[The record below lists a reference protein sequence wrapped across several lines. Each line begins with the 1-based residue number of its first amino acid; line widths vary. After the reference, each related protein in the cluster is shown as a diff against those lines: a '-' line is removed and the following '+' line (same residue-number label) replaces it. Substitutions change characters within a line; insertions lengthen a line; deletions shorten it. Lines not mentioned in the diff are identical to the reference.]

1 MYPLKVIITVS
12 RQRDLAAKRD
22 LVEDLVDGEHERADT
37 DVLEALAVHAIELG
51 RIVRALG
58 HAPLLVSLDHQEG
71 ASREAHFHLE
81 VHKILDPAVAL
92 ASRLEL
98 VQLDELGR
106 DLLGGAVALGQHL
119 VAEAVRHL
127 HDVHVEYT
135 HDTTA
140 YHCCT
145 TAYHCSVA
153 YCISSATAVYLQMH
167 IDDTYPGRI

>member
-37 DVLEALAVHAIELG
+37 DVLEALAVHAVELG
-51 RIVRALG
+51 RIVCALG

-71 ASREAHFHLE
+71 ASREAHFHFE

-127 HDVHVEYT
+127 HDTVSLL
-135 HDTTA
+135 
-140 YHCCT
+140 
-145 TAYHCSVA
+145 YHCSVA
-153 YCISSATAVYLQMH
+153 LCISSATAVYLQMH
-167 IDDTYPGRI
+167 VDDTYLGLI

>member
-58 HAPLLVSLDHQEG
+58 HAPLLVSLDHQVH
-71 ASREAHFHLE
+71 REAHVHLE
-81 VHKILDPAVAL
+81 EHKILDPAVAL

-127 HDVHVEYT
+127 HDLHVH
-135 HDTTA
+135 
-140 YHCCT
+140 
-145 TAYHCSVA
+145 S
-153 YCISSATAVYLQMH
+153 
-167 IDDTYPGRI
+167 